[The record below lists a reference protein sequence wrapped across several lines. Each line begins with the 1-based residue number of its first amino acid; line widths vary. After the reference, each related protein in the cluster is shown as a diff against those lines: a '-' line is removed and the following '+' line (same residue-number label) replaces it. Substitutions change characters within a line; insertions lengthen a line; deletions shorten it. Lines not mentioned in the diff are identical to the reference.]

1 MAGGSG
7 MKKVRLFSLVFAV
20 VFAVIGLVFLLIP
33 GDVLVFFNHLSGTFG
48 LPQAPVQGAGFYLVL
63 AAAYMYLVTVLAC
76 LIYRHPEVKWFP
88 LLLANGK
95 LASSALSLFLF
106 VSHQPYLIYITN
118 CIVDGLI
125 GFAALLYYLKLKREP
140 KT

>member
-1 MAGGSG
+1 
-7 MKKVRLFSLVFAV
+7 MKRIKLFSLGFAA

-33 GDVLVFFNHLSGTFG
+33 GDVLVFFNRLSGAFG
-48 LPQAPVQGAGFYLVL
+48 LPQAPVQGAGFYLAL
-63 AAAYMYLVTVLAC
+63 AAAYMYLVTALAF
-76 LIYRHPEVKWFP
+76 LTYRHPEVKWFP

-95 LASSALSLFLF
+95 LASSALSLYLF
-106 VSHQPYLIYITN
+106 VTHQPYLIYITN

-125 GFAALLYYLKLKREP
+125 GFAALLYYLKLKKVP